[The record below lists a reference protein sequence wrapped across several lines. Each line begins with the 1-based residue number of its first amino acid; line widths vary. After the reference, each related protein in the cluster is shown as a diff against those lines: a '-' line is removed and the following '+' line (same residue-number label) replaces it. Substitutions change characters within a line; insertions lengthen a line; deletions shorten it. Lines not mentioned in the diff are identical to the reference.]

1 VIVIARRREAAAWT
15 RTREL
20 MAYRE
25 FRDEHGVRWEA
36 WDVQPTLPERRAG
49 SDRRGAPRA
58 TGDRR
63 TADQRRIA
71 LNIDMRRGWL
81 AFESPVER
89 RRLSPIPERWDDLSD
104 RELRDVLANATPS
117 RRPRRLLD

>member
-1 VIVIARRREAAAWT
+1 
-15 RTREL
+15 

-36 WDVQPTLPERRAG
+36 WDVQPTVAERRVGAN
-49 SDRRGAPRA
+49 RRVAPRA
-58 TGDRR
+58 STDRR

-71 LNIDMRRGWL
+71 LNLDMRRGWL

-89 RRLSPIPERWDDLSD
+89 RRLSPIPGHWDELSD
-104 RELRDVLANATPS
+104 RELCDALAVATPS